1 MGSVGT
7 NTKYTY
13 KLTYVDRFGYESP
26 ASTGMTKTITAA
38 NVAGKLRSMRFT
50 QLPPAATGFVARRL
64 YRSENDGPFVFVAQ
78 LNRQDTVYVDNGKTR
93 GGVLQLPPIE
103 RRYR

>member
-7 NTKYTY
+7 DTKYTY

-78 LNRQDTVYVDNGKTR
+78 LNRQDTVLR
-93 GGVLQLPPIE
+93 GQRQDA
-103 RRYR
+103 RRRVATAADRQPSP